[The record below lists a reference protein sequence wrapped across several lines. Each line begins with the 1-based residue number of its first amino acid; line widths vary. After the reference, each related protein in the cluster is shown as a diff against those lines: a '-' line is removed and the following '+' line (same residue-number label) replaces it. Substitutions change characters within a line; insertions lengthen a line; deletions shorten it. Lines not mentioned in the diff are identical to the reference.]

1 MGLLDFFGGGETD
14 PAKRA
19 AMKQGLLDFG
29 LNLMAQGNAPTGQA
43 IGRAGL
49 LSAQARSQRE
59 LEQQRREQLATQK
72 RIQDYQLQQMER
84 DNRVAALPGQ
94 FSRPRQSFMDDRD
107 VGQPGEPAA
116 RPEFDADGYGQ
127 ALMGMDPTR
136 GLAFQQAT
144 KKAEPALQEIDPTK
158 SYGTWQGGKFTPT
171 ITGAPKQAEQPSAVR
186 EYEYARQQGYRGTFQ
201 QFQLDMKRA
210 GATNVTT
217 YGTGST
223 PMQMPDGTIGMVQ
236 LSGKPGAPAQ
246 LVRDPASGAP
256 LRPPPQDRDVRMT
269 EAQAKAATF
278 KSQMD
283 FAERELRTVPIDQSK
298 LYEQIETGLAGG
310 WTNPVVSQQAQ
321 RARQAQEQWSE
332 AFLRFK
338 TGAATTKDEVRANVR
353 TFFPQPGDGPD
364 VIAQKTRARAQA
376 AKDLEFAAGGGKGG
390 GAPAAAPAGGATP
403 APRKPGAPVDWSELK

>member
-1 MGLLDFFGGGETD
+1 MGLLDFFGGNETD

-29 LNLMAQGNAPTGQA
+29 MNLLAQGNAPTGQA

-94 FSRPRQSFMDDRD
+94 FAKPRQSFMDDRD

-116 RPEFDADGYGQ
+116 QPEFDMAGYTQ
-127 ALMGMDPTR
+127 ALLGIDPR
-136 GLAFQQAT
+136 AGLAMQQAT
-144 KKAEPALQEIDPTK
+144 KKTKTAPIALGADSRLVDPDTGREIVPANPNAAK
-158 SYGTWQGGKFTPT
+158 
-171 ITGAPKQAEQPSAVR
+171 APSAVQ
-186 EYEYARQQGYRGTFQ
+186 EYEYARGQGYKGTFQ

-223 PMQMPDGTIGMVQ
+223 PMQMPDGSIGMVQ

-298 LYEQIETGLAGG
+298 LYEQVETTLAGG
-310 WTNPVVSQQAQ
+310 WTNPIVSPQAQ

-353 TFFPQPGDGPD
+353 TFFPQPGDSPD

-376 AKDLEFAAGGGKGG
+376 AKDLEFAAGGAKGG
-390 GAPAAAPAGGATP
+390 AAPAAAPAGAP
-403 APRKPGAPVDWSELK
+403 AAPRKPGGVVDWSELK